1 MKSKNDFIDGPPALV
16 GADQGAPAFH
26 VENGCAFIMYPF
38 LIIITAFV
46 KVDIEN
52 IITGGSYI

>member
-1 MKSKNDFIDGPPALV
+1 MKSKNDIIGWTKALV
-16 GADQGAPAFH
+16 GADQGASAIH
-26 VENGCAFIMYPF
+26 VENGRAFIMCPF